1 MNTELKRQTHTN
13 SMRDEFTMH
22 SQFGYPITY
31 LTGFRLILVFLLWDF
46 WIMKQKNKKMH
57 VRLNSGARR
66 DTKNIELANFYSI
79 LIHRSFIRNETYNWV
94 DRKSYYVLRQNRIL
108 KILWK
113 MELCLPYHCLH
124 KLSPHLCGIED
135 PPIFVALPQFVF
147 REQTLFLG
155 AVKVKNIF

>member
-46 WIMKQKNKKMH
+46 WIMEQKNKKMH

-66 DTKNIELANFYSI
+66 DTKNIELANFFLFWYIGLSLGMKRI
-79 LIHRSFIRNETYNWV
+79 TGLIESHTTFCV
-94 DRKSYYVLRQNRIL
+94 RIEFLKFYERWNFAYRIIASTNCRLIYAEL
-108 KILWK
+108 KILRF
-113 MELCLPYHCLH
+113 
-124 KLSPHLCGIED
+124 LS
-135 PPIFVALPQFVF
+135 
-147 REQTLFLG
+147 LFL
-155 AVKVKNIF
+155 NLFFENRHSFSEL